1 MNFKNFRTSH
11 YKFKVMNLDKSQK
24 SFKTWR
30 KIPFVERQK
39 LLHKLS
45 EVLLKKKEI
54 FGEIITKEMNKP
66 ISQSISEIEKCAA
79 MVQFYSK
86 AENVLAPDKI
96 KSEFDYSEIHHEPM
110 GIILGVMPWNYPF
123 WQVLRFAV
131 PAILAGNVVIMK
143 HAAICLKSGDA
154 LQDTFEEAGFPK
166 NVFNHIKV
174 SHDEIEI
181 ILANP
186 LVQGVS
192 LTGSERAG
200 SAVAAAAGKNIKKSI
215 LELGGN
221 DAFIVLDDADLDKA
235 ARSAALGRLQNCGQ
249 TCISSKRLIIQS
261 SVFNEFLEK
270 FIAEFKTYIVA
281 DAMDKDTKIAG
292 MAREDLADD
301 LEKQYRTAIKS
312 GAEIILPLERI
323 DKISF
328 KPGLLKMNA
337 GNPILDE
344 ELFGPLGMVLEAK
357 TDEDLLEITNNTKF
371 GLANSIWSK
380 DKKRLE
386 FFIKGLESGTVSINQ
401 ITKSDARFPFGGT
414 KSSGYGI
421 ELSLNALKEF
431 TNTKMVLGKL

>member
-1 MNFKNFRTSH
+1 
-11 YKFKVMNLDKSQK
+11 MNLNNSQK
-24 SFKTWR
+24 AFETWR
-30 KIPFVERQK
+30 KIPFIERQT

-45 EVLLKKKEI
+45 EILLEKKEI
-54 FGEIITKEMNKP
+54 FAEIITSEMNKP
-66 ISQSISEIEKCAA
+66 ISQSLSEIEKCAA
-79 MVQFYSK
+79 MAKFYSK
-86 AENVLAPDKI
+86 AENVLEANKI

-110 GIILGVMPWNYPF
+110 GIILGIMPWNYPF
-123 WQVLRFAV
+123 WQALRFVV
-131 PAILAGNVVIMK
+131 PAILAGNAVIMK

-154 LQDTFEEAGFPK
+154 LQEIFEEAGFPK
-166 NVFNHIKV
+166 HIFTHIKV

-192 LTGSERAG
+192 LTGSEAAG
-200 SAVAAAAGKNIKKSI
+200 SAVAAAAGKNIKKSL

-235 ARSAALGRLQNCGQ
+235 AKSAALGRLQNCGQ
-249 TCISSKRLIIQS
+249 TCVASKRFIIQS
-261 SVFNEFLEK
+261 SIYEKFLEK
-270 FIAEFKTYIVA
+270 FVAEYKTYIVA
-281 DAMDKDTKIAG
+281 DPMDKDTKIAG

-301 LEKQYRTAIKS
+301 LEKQYQKAVEN
-312 GAEIILPLERI
+312 GAEIILPLVRL

-328 KPGLLKMNA
+328 QPGLLKMNV

-344 ELFGPLGMVLEAK
+344 ELFGPVGMVLEAK
-357 TDEDLLEITNNTKF
+357 TDEELLQTANNTKF
-371 GLANSIWSK
+371 GLANTIWSK
-380 DKKRLE
+380 DKKRLDY
-386 FFIKGLESGTVSINQ
+386 FINGLESGTVSINQ

-431 TNTKMVLGKL
+431 TNTKMVLGKI